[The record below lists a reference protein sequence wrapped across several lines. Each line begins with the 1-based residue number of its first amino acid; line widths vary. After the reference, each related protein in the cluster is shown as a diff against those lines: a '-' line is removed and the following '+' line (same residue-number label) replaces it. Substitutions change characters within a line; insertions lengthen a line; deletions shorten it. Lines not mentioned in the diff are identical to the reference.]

1 MANKNKNQNSLISFS
16 DDGAL
21 RNYIIIKNKT
31 ALENFM
37 IYYSI
42 NKDQLESYY
51 ESVWKQSEK
60 TEGDF
65 VGKYDD
71 ISTQYKKDGK

>member
-1 MANKNKNQNSLISFS
+1 
-16 DDGAL
+16 
-21 RNYIIIKNKT
+21 
-31 ALENFM
+31 M

-51 ESVWKQSEK
+51 ESVWKQSEM

-65 VGKYDD
+65 VGNYDD

>member
-51 ESVWKQSEK
+51 ESVEKQSEK
-60 TEGDF
+60 TGGDF
-65 VGKYDD
+65 EGNYDD
-71 ISTQYKKDGK
+71 ITTQYKKDGK

>member
-1 MANKNKNQNSLISFS
+1 MANKNKNSLISFS

-51 ESVWKQSEK
+51 ESVWKQSEM

-65 VGKYDD
+65 VGNYDD